1 LDLVTDL
8 WKKRA
13 LYQIRK
19 QNVDKNEALF
29 VLFQKTLLLRAACK
43 INYTTP
49 DIDLIL
55 TDFAEFLNAD

>member
-1 LDLVTDL
+1 MTDL

-19 QNVDKNEALF
+19 QGVDKNEALF
-29 VLFQKTLLLRAACK
+29 VLFQKTLLLRTACK
-43 INYTTP
+43 IQHSTP
-49 DIDLIL
+49 DIDMIL